1 MSVYKNLNVKA
12 KAHDLTQRFKRNEDG
27 NFATLAALSLTV
39 FIGCL
44 AVGIDIANGQS
55 AQSRLQ
61 DTTDAIALLAVRK
74 NLKSQSD
81 LNEAANNYLKAV
93 YTGDMAGSVRI
104 EKIERVGDRVNV
116 RAFNNIDTYF
126 SNIYGKESLDI
137 RAASQAIYDN
147 RGLDLALVLDTTG
160 SMRGAKLASLKTA
173 SNSLIKELERQDN
186 DNIRLSVVP
195 FSQYVNVGKS
205 NQNQRWINDKAG
217 KNWKGC
223 VGSRSGNNK
232 FKAPFS
238 GAKFPAV
245 NVTYCPNAMQPLSKS
260 LNKAKSTISSMKA
273 SGWTYMPA
281 GLSWGY
287 RTLNSETPFT
297 EAKSTNFGVNK
308 TEKALVLMT
317 DGANTR
323 SVSGDTHDA
332 VNINEANQITEKLC
346 ETMKKENIRIY
357 TIAFQLS
364 TSSQSNKARKILEN
378 CASTKNSFFDTQ
390 SASQLNKAFQEIG
403 QSLVQPRI
411 TA

>member
-1 MSVYKNLNVKA
+1 MSVFRNL
-12 KAHDLTQRFKRNEDG
+12 DLSARACKIAERFKRNEEG
-27 NFATLAALSLTV
+27 NFAILSALSLTV

-44 AVGIDIANGQS
+44 AVGVDIANGQS

-81 LNEAANNYLKAV
+81 LNEAANKYLDAV
-93 YTGDMAGSVRI
+93 YTGNLAGSVKI

-116 RAFNNIDTYF
+116 RAFNNIETY
-126 SNIYGKESLDI
+126 
-137 RAASQAIYDN
+137 
-147 RGLDLALVLDTTG
+147 LALVLDTTG
-160 SMRGAKLASLKTA
+160 SMRGSKLASLKTA
-173 SNSLIKELERQDN
+173 SNSLISELERQDN

-205 NQNQRWINDKAG
+205 NQKEKWINDKAG

-232 FKAPFS
+232 FKAAFD

-245 NVTYCPNAMQPLSKS
+245 NVSYCPNAMQPLSKS
-260 LNKAKSTISSMKA
+260 LNKAKSTISSMNA

-287 RTLNSETPFT
+287 RTLSGETPFT
-297 EAKSTNFGVNK
+297 EANSTNFGVNK
-308 TEKALVLMT
+308 TEKAIVLMT

-332 VNINEANQITEKLC
+332 VNLNEANQITEKLC
-346 ETMKKENIRIY
+346 ETMKNENIKIY

-378 CASTKNSFFDTQ
+378 CASTKNTFFDTQ
-390 SASQLNKAFQEIG
+390 SASQLNDAFKEIG